1 MAIGLEGIGAVLSVG
16 VAMTVAGAWP
26 LYKGW
31 RRRDRYRLVRDA
43 PTETPATTTINETVL
58 LTGTATKRDGTVTAP
73 LSGDDAL
80 LATWSILEW
89 QDETKMKY
97 WSDEARGLRRAP
109 IQIEAEGEAVA
120 LPERSNEAPTD
131 ALTSIVGFDAITGF
145 EIGGAL
151 VELENF
157 DISEDV
163 PQADD
168 PPERFRKLERQIG
181 LDAPDPGVTLVDLGR
196 THGTRRYREA
206 ALNDGDAI
214 TIRGTLRTAEEPGA
228 APVLSAPD
236 DGPLLVSDL
245 DADALERR
253 YRRSYRILFYGTI
266 AVILTMMLFAALV
279 VTA

>member
-1 MAIGLEGIGAVLSVG
+1 MAIGVEGIGAVLSVG

-26 LYKGW
+26 MYQGW

-43 PTETPATTTINETVL
+43 PTETPASASVGETVL
-58 LTGTATKRDGTVTAP
+58 LTGTATERDGTISAP

-80 LATWSILEW
+80 FATWSILEW

-109 IQIEAEGEAVA
+109 IQIEAEGDAVTV
-120 LPERSNEAPTD
+120 PERSHEAPTD
-131 ALTSIVGFDAITGF
+131 TLTSIVGFDAITGF
-145 EIGGAL
+145 EIDGAL
-151 VELENF
+151 VELDGF
-157 DISEDV
+157 DTSEDV
-163 PQADD
+163 PQAAD
-168 PPERFRKLERQIG
+168 PPERFRELEGQIG
-181 LDAPDPGVTLVDLGR
+181 LDEPESGVTLVDLGR

-206 ALNDGDAI
+206 TLDDGDAI
-214 TIRGTLRTAEEPGA
+214 TIRGTVRTAEEPGA
-228 APVLSAPD
+228 APLLTAPE
-236 DGPLLVSDL
+236 DGPLLLSDL